1 MQLSPCPYDLPIEM
15 SDSYVQNKV
24 TTFWQEVKKEEVESH
39 KLKVVSRRVNQEFSL
54 ARKQL
59 SIITE
64 EVTEEVKSS

>member
-15 SDSYVQNKV
+15 SDSYVQNKI
-24 TTFWQEVKKEEVESH
+24 TTFWQEVKKEDVESH
-39 KLKVVSRRVNQEFSL
+39 KLKVLSRKVSQEHNL
-54 ARKQL
+54 HRKQL

>member
-1 MQLSPCPYDLPIEM
+1 M

-39 KLKVVSRRVNQEFSL
+39 KLKVVSRRGNQEFSL
-54 ARKQL
+54 SRKHL

>member
-1 MQLSPCPYDLPIEM
+1 M

-39 KLKVVSRRVNQEFSL
+39 KLKVVSRRMNQEFSL